1 MLSSVLQIEFKLFA
15 TLTDYLPAGAKGHSV
30 FVDVPEGTTIYD
42 VMDRFHVPREKAHLV
57 VCNGV
62 YVHFSERDSY
72 QLKDGAALA
81 LWPPIAG
88 G

>member
-1 MLSSVLQIEFKLFA
+1 MVAIEFKLFA
-15 TLTDYLPAGAKGHSV
+15 GLTDYLPAGTKGHSV
-30 FVDVPEGTTIYD
+30 AIEIPDGTTIHQ
-42 VMDRFHVPREKAHLV
+42 VIDRFRVPRNKAHLV

-62 YVHFSERDSY
+62 FVHPADRDRY
-72 QLKDGAALA
+72 QLRKGDVIA